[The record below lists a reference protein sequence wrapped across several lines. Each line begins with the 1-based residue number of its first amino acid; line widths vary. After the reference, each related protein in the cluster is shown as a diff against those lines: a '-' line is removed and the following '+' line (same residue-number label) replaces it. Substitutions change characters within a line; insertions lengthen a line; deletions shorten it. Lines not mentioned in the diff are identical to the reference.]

1 MKKPIHNR
9 EYLKQIRKDLRNRL
23 TPAEATLWK
32 HLQQSKLGQKFR
44 RQHSVG
50 NYVLDFYCP
59 QSKLNVELD
68 GNHHYTEQGLE
79 DDKRRDKYL
88 KNLNITTLRF
98 ENCDVFDKLPDVLMK
113 IKNKFV
119 WPTTPAPPGQ
129 EGSYSVQEQST
140 YPESGTSC

>member
-9 EYLKQIRKDLRNRL
+9 AYLKQIRKDLRNHL

-44 RQHSVG
+44 RQHSVQ

-68 GNHHYTEQGLE
+68 GNHHYTEAGMQK
-79 DDKRRDKYL
+79 DKDRDAFL
-88 KNLNITTLRF
+88 RTLNITTLRF
-98 ENCDVFDKLPDVLMK
+98 ENEDVFEKLPDVLIK
-113 IKNKFV
+113 IKRCFV
-119 WPTTPAPPGQ
+119 WPTTPTPP
-129 EGSYSVQEQST
+129 
-140 YPESGTSC
+140 